1 MGMSTPN
8 DHSPECGCTECHEEW
23 LRNIPYF
30 DAPPDT
36 LREPPGYE
44 PFEYDE
50 HPEHDLGGE
59 G

>member
-1 MGMSTPN
+1 MGLGHPK
-8 DHSPECGCTECHEEW
+8 DCACAECEEHW
-23 LRNIPYF
+23 MREIPFF